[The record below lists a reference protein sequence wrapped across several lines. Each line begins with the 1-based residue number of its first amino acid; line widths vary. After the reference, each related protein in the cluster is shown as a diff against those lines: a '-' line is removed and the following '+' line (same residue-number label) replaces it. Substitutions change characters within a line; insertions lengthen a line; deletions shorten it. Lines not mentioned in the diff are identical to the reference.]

1 MDRASVNIFLIDDD
15 EGIIYTYRNILN
27 EQGYKVK
34 AFSISTEALKN
45 VTRKGTYFYNSI
57 LMVIQV
63 PRINGIQLYYRFKSI
78 DPNAKTS
85 QITAINI
92 ESELVESMPGI
103 DI

>member
-1 MDRASVNIFLIDDD
+1 
-15 EGIIYTYRNILN
+15 
-27 EQGYKVK
+27 
-34 AFSISTEALKN
+34 
-45 VTRKGTYFYNSI
+45 
-57 LMVIQV
+57 MVIQV

-92 ESELVESMPGI
+92 ESELVESMPRI